1 MNTNDAK
8 EYLSKRQIPQL
19 FESMLTG
26 LMYHRPE
33 DPLGFLEN
41 CLQKARELG
50 GPESV
55 AWDTFITPDRRP
67 LPPITAPQGKKAP
80 SKLEGGPGP
89 GPGPYRRYERL
100 PPIQAQFSIES
111 DSDMTESSGL
121 IQEYDVFDP
130 SKPRPHIIFIIGGPG
145 SGKGTQTAKI
155 ASHYDYECVSV
166 GEILRNQLLHHAPT
180 DRKWELI
187 AQIIANGELAP
198 QETTIEEL
206 KHQFIKRQDAK
217 GFIVDGFPREIS
229 QAFTFEEQ
237 IGSPDLVILLAC
249 SNQQLRQRLEKRAAQ
264 QGRPD
269 DNAHA
274 IEKRLDTFK
283 HNITLI
289 AKYYQERGII
299 VRIDADRE
307 EDDIFADI
315 CAVVKDRL
323 FPTETKA
330 EDLS

>member
-1 MNTNDAK
+1 MNLRSYRTDECN
-8 EYLSKRQIPQL
+8 L
-19 FESMLTG
+19 FHST
-26 LMYHRPE
+26 
-33 DPLGFLEN
+33 D
-41 CLQKARELG
+41 
-50 GPESV
+50 S
-55 AWDTFITPDRRP
+55 
-67 LPPITAPQGKKAP
+67 
-80 SKLEGGPGP
+80 GPGP
-89 GPGPYRRYERL
+89 GPGPYRRYDRL

-145 SGKGTQTAKI
+145 SGKGTQTTKI
-155 ASHYDYECVSV
+155 AHRYDFEHVSV
-166 GEILRNQLLHHAPT
+166 GEILRNQLLHHAPS

-206 KHQFIKRQDAK
+206 KQQFIKKQDAK

-229 QAFTFEEQ
+229 QTFTFEEQ

-249 SNQQLRQRLEKRAAQ
+249 SNQQLRQRLEKRASQ

-269 DNAHA
+269 DNTRA

-289 AKYYQERGII
+289 AKYYQERGLI
-299 VRIDADRE
+299 VRVDADRE
-307 EDDIFADI
+307 EDDIFTDI
-315 CAVVKDRL
+315 CAIVEERL
-323 FPTETKA
+323 FPSDTNTSST
-330 EDLS
+330 EDL